1 MTASHVVAEATRAIT
16 SSRER
21 DPLMDRVLGC
31 AIEVHRTLGPGLLES
46 AYAKCLAFELMNAGI
61 SFREQ
66 VPVPVVYKRVRLE
79 CGYRLDLLVENRIV
93 IEIKCATRLNSLHRA
108 QVLTYM
114 RLIEVELGYLLNFNA
129 PRLIDGICR
138 LRLFPPDATQ

>member
-1 MTASHVVAEATRAIT
+1 MIAPNIAANAARVTTAPRD
-16 SSRER
+16 R

-46 AYAKCLAFELMNAGI
+46 AYAKCLAFELLNAGI

-79 CGYRLDLLVENRIV
+79 CGYRLDLLIENRIV

-138 LRLFPPDATQ
+138 LRLFSTDGSQ